1 MSAQNDKCFR
11 PRDFFASN
19 PVFTHNEFVVAHTS
33 RGRSPHTSNSLL
45 AEHVAG
51 GRLLRIKRGIYAT
64 VPFGSDPEKFRP
76 SPFLVASR
84 LRDDAVIAYHSAL
97 SFHGHAH
104 SLWWREQYLTMSRQ
118 RPFSFRGVEYVG
130 VQAPR
135 AVRYLPD
142 FGGGMELRPYA
153 GSLVRV
159 MSLERSLV
167 DLMHRPE
174 HGGGWEEI
182 WRSLESVEFYDL
194 DAVIEFTLLMN
205 TALTAARVGYYLEE
219 HRESLMVEESHL
231 SILAERT
238 PAQPSYLDRRREP
251 GKLVKRWN
259 LILPEQVLHRSWEEP
274 NETGV

>member
-1 MSAQNDKCFR
+1 M
-11 PRDFFASN
+11 
-19 PVFTHNEFVVAHTS
+19 
-33 RGRSPHTSNSLL
+33 
-45 AEHVAG
+45 
-51 GRLLRIKRGIYAT
+51 
-64 VPFGSDPEKFRP
+64 
-76 SPFLVASR
+76 
-84 LRDDAVIAYHSAL
+84 
-97 SFHGHAH
+97 
-104 SLWWREQYLTMSRQ
+104 
-118 RPFSFRGVEYVG
+118 
-130 VQAPR
+130 
-135 AVRYLPD
+135 
-142 FGGGMELRPYA
+142 RPYA